1 MAIKVT
7 LPDGAIREY
16 ERGTTIEQVAESI
29 SARLKKEAVAGK
41 INGKL
46 VDVNLRLKRMGNHYT

>member
-1 MAIKVT
+1 M
-7 LPDGAIREY
+7 
-16 ERGTTIEQVAESI
+16 AESV

-46 VDVNLRLKRMGNHYT
+46 VDVNQPIEEDGLVEIITLSICCENVTITHL